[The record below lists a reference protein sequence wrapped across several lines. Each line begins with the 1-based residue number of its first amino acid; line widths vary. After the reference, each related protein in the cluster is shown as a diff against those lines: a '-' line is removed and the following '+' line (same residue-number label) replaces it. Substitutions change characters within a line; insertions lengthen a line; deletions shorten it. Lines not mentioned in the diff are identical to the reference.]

1 MTEIPLEFGTRL
13 PLFLIHA
20 KHFAGAVAFQRA
32 RAAFLQQCIWLDFS
46 ARFDVLIGK
55 TKNEERRMSEVLTE
69 VRDGIFIVT
78 LNRPE
83 AKNAANKAL
92 AEGLAAAMDT
102 LDAEPSL
109 RVGIIVGAGGTF
121 CSGMDLK
128 AFLTGERPHVAGRG
142 FAGLTEAPPKKPLIA
157 AVNGYALAGGF
168 EIALACDLIVANKDA
183 KFGIP
188 EVKRGLA
195 AAAGGLMRL
204 PRQIP
209 QRLALEMALTGDF
222 YSAARVYEMG
232 LINRIVEGDAL
243 EGALA
248 LAQAI
253 NANGPLAV
261 AASKQVVKNSA
272 EWSEAEMWVKQGELT
287 GHVFASNDAREGAAA
302 FAQKR
307 APNWTGT

>member
-1 MTEIPLEFGTRL
+1 MLDSEGR
-13 PLFLIHA
+13 
-20 KHFAGAVAFQRA
+20 GVAFG
-32 RAAFLQQCIWLDFS
+32 
-46 ARFDVLIGK
+46 GK
-55 TKNEERRMSEVLTE
+55 EGVIMSEVLTE
-69 VRDGIFIVT
+69 IRDSILIIT

-92 AEGLAAAMDT
+92 SHAVAAA
-102 LDAEPSL
+102 LDELDSNVAL
-109 RVGIIVGAGGTF
+109 RVGIITGAGGTF

-128 AFLTGERPHVAGRG
+128 GFLAGEMPFVAGRG

-157 AVNGYALAGGF
+157 AVNGFALAGGF
-168 EIALACDLIVANKDA
+168 EVALACDLIVANRDA

-209 QRLALEMALTGDF
+209 ERLAMEMALTGAF
-222 YSAARVYEMG
+222 YGAERMYEMG
-232 LINRIVEGDAL
+232 LINRVVDGDAL
-243 EGALA
+243 DGAIE

-253 NANGPLAV
+253 TANGPLAV
-261 AASKQVVKNSA
+261 AVSKQVVKESA
-272 EWSEAEMWVKQGELT
+272 EWSNAEMWTKQMAIT
-287 GHVFASNDAREGAAA
+287 ARVFSSKDAQEGAAA